1 MINLMHSLLKKS
13 QLRTKFLV
21 TTILVAGLFMGFSLY
36 QSIVSYTDSSMNQ
49 IAEFSNR
56 LLENTY
62 SAMKFPMSIGDEK
75 TVEEQLRGIKKYM
88 TGVQVYITD
97 FNQDIIYA
105 SEEGFIHSNMKNHL
119 NYDNSRNA
127 LGETLL
133 TGKAPDTSFQDE
145 IRDEPFLVTIKPIL
159 NESAC
164 HHCHGANRKVLGTMV
179 IKQTLKKVLASIS
192 HTRNQLIIEFTIAL
206 VGLVVLM
213 NFLFSR
219 LVTKRIQ
226 RLREKTEQVAAGDV
240 TVKAH
245 DDYEDSIGKLAHNFN
260 QMVTSIRDRIEYAN
274 SLKLGIVDPF
284 FMVDPDMKVT
294 FINENAARVIGL
306 APENIIGKLCHKV
319 FKSTACEKD
328 CPVKKALQT
337 GELSEAV
344 KMTLTDGKGKE
355 IPVVSISSILKDSSG
370 KVLGAFEIIRDV
382 SAEVEAEKN
391 LHEAYG
397 REGEAK
403 KALEN
408 KVKDLSEMLERVG
421 QGDFTI
427 RGVISGS
434 GDAMDILT
442 NRMNETLDAIV
453 NLVIQV
459 KNHIVPVIK
468 GIMQISHGNQSLSQ
482 RTQQQASAMEEIS
495 ATLEQLVTT
504 IAENLK
510 NTRRADTLSKEAV
523 NVAQEG
529 VSQVEKT
536 AHAMVEMSNA
546 SQKIVEMMEL
556 INEITFQTNLLS
568 INAAVEA
575 ARAGEQGRGFAV
587 VANEVRDLAKRSG
600 SASKD
605 IQLLVR
611 EIMSK
616 VTTSGQWVDEL
627 KKGLTKIV
635 NTSQQVSDA
644 LGEVSQGTDES
655 SKGIEQ
661 ISQGTQDLSDVNEKN
676 AYFVDEISQ
685 ETQQLTEKAEQL
697 HNIAGV
703 FILDE
708 KVENEE
714 IPKVAFK
721 TDRYKSSD
729 SKNRRKSETVTTPLQ
744 KDLLSKAHVEDID
757 EDLLEKEFE
766 EGFEEF

>member
-13 QLRTKFLV
+13 KLRTKFFGI
-21 TTILVAGLFMGFSLY
+21 TILVAGLFMGISLY
-36 QSIVSYTDSSMNQ
+36 QSIVFYTDTAMDQ
-49 IAEFSNR
+49 AAEFSDR

-105 SEEGFIHSNMKNHL
+105 SEEGLIHSSMKNHL
-119 NYDNSRNA
+119 NHDDSRNA

-179 IKQTLKKVLASIS
+179 IKQTLKNVLASIR

-213 NFLFSR
+213 SFLFSR

-226 RLREKTEQVAAGDV
+226 NLRDKTDQVAAGDV
-240 TVKAH
+240 TVKAK
-245 DDYEDSIGKLAHNFN
+245 DEYEDSIGRLAHNFN
-260 QMVTSIRDRIEYAN
+260 RMVTSIRDRIEYAN
-274 SLKLGIVDPF
+274 SLRLGIVDPF

-294 FINENAARVIGL
+294 FINKNAARLTGL
-306 APENIIGKLCHKV
+306 ASENIIGRPCHEV
-319 FKSTACEKD
+319 FNSTACEKD

-344 KMTLTDGKGKE
+344 KMTLTDRKGKE

-382 SAEVEAEKN
+382 SAEVEAEKS
-391 LHEAYG
+391 LQKAYV

-403 KALEN
+403 KGLEN

-427 RGVISGS
+427 RGVVSGTE
-434 GDAMDILT
+434 DAMDVLT
-442 NRMNETLDAIV
+442 SRMNETLDAIV
-453 NLVIQV
+453 NLITQV
-459 KNHIVPVIK
+459 KNHIIPVIK
-468 GIMQISHGNQSLSQ
+468 GILQISHGNQSLSQ

-495 ATLEQLVTT
+495 ATLEQLVTN

-510 NTRRADTLSKEAV
+510 NTRHADTLSKEAV

-587 VANEVRDLAKRSG
+587 VASEVRDLAKRSG
-600 SASKD
+600 AAAKD
-605 IQLLVR
+605 IQALVR
-611 EIMSK
+611 EIMGK

-627 KKGLTKIV
+627 KNGLTKIV

-644 LGEVSQGTDES
+644 LGEVRQGTDES

-676 AYFVDEISQ
+676 AYFVDEIAQ
-685 ETQQLTEKAEQL
+685 ETQKLTEKAEQL
-697 HNIAGV
+697 HNIVGV
-703 FILDE
+703 FILGD
-708 KVENEE
+708 KEE
-714 IPKVAFK
+714 IKKEKDLKADFFK
-721 TDRYKSSD
+721 FPDLKDRRE
-729 SKNRRKSETVTTPLQ
+729 SKTIATPLQ
-744 KDLLSKAHVEDID
+744 EDLLSKPPVDDID
-757 EDLLEKEFE
+757 DDLLEKEFE